1 MQIAVSGHQL
11 AAGEAFRDYATAELQ
26 ALCEKYFKRALSAQ
40 VTLAPGPHGAGFVCE
55 AMMHVTG
62 NVILKGRRQ
71 GGARAARIGYRAR
84 QDRQTAPPTRPPPA
98 RARGNG
104 RRGARCD
111 GRGLYRIRRPAR
123 GGGSHRPEPG
133 PLVIAESAVD
143 VPSASVSDAVWMLD
157 LRNTTAL
164 LFRNVNTDALNMV
177 YRRDDGNIGW
187 VEPGKRGANGT

>member
-62 NVILKGRRQ
+62 NVILKG
-71 GGARAARIGYRAR
+71 GGKAARAQPALDTALAKIDKQLRRHVRRLREHAGMDGEARVAMDAGYTVFA
-84 QDRQTAPPTRPPPA
+84 APPEAEEAT
-98 RARGNG
+98 
-104 RRGARCD
+104 
-111 GRGLYRIRRPAR
+111 
-123 GGGSHRPEPG
+123 PEPG